1 MLFFK
6 DDETVMILVSASNLQ
21 HLTNLQSINLLVVCF
36 VKDLLGMKIEQK
48 SEKILKSIALNGE
61 I

>member
-1 MLFFK
+1 
-6 DDETVMILVSASNLQ
+6 MILVSASNLQ